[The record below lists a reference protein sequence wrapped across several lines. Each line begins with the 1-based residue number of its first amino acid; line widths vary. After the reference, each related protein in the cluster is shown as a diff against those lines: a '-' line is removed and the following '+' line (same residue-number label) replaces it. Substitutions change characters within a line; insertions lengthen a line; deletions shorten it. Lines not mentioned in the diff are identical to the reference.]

1 MYLQN
6 GRTVPLTQRYYNR
19 ISHSYHNGL
28 QTNHIIQKKNSK
40 HIHVSLTEGNRSL
53 WETWSSVP
61 NSCHVLKHQW
71 GDLREHKRLWI
82 TSNTVED
89 ETSLT
94 FLIIKQTLVLY
105 KYCESMK
112 MLSPQRQ
119 NYRVTAIRHVL
130 SNITNNVWL
139 VLQPEL
145 YQDKLNQQQQLQ
157 YL

>member
-1 MYLQN
+1 M
-6 GRTVPLTQRYYNR
+6 
-19 ISHSYHNGL
+19 
-28 QTNHIIQKKNSK
+28 
-40 HIHVSLTEGNRSL
+40 
-53 WETWSSVP
+53 
-61 NSCHVLKHQW
+61 
-71 GDLREHKRLWI
+71 
-82 TSNTVED
+82 ED

-119 NYRVTAIRHVL
+119 NYTVTAIRHVL

-145 YQDKLNQQQQLQ
+145 YQDKLNQQLR